1 MKVGK
6 SSAQEGNLFVLATLN
21 KLNSQ

>member
-6 SSAQEGNLFVLATLN
+6 STAQEGNLFVLATLN
-21 KLNSQ
+21 KLTSQ